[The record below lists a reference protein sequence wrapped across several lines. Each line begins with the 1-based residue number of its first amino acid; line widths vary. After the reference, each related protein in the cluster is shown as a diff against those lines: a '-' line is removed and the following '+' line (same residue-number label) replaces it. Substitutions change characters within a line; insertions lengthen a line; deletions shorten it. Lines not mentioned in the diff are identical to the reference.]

1 MPYLNTSYP
10 NTDNFRFEENHYD
23 GNLKIFIGSMRTN
36 EFLNLL
42 EKIKERDFERI
53 TIGEIYLV
61 QDLLQSF
68 NERSI
73 THE

>member
-1 MPYLNTSYP
+1 MPYLNTNYP
-10 NTDNFRFEENHYD
+10 NTDNFRFEENYYD

-42 EKIKERDFERI
+42 EKIKERDFEQI

-68 NERSI
+68 NERSVN
-73 THE
+73 HE